1 MTRTFMIL
9 LSITII
15 NMACITPTDPAVS
28 SIIGIERTTET
39 EDSKKAARIQVA
51 ILLDTSNSM
60 DGLINQ
66 AKSQLWKMVNELAVS
81 KKDGVAP
88 DIEIA
93 LYDYGNSTISAGT
106 GYVRQIVPLTRDLD
120 LVSEKLFS
128 LTTRG
133 GDEYCGRVIQ
143 EATNALEWTGNNNDL
158 QLIFIAG
165 NEPFTQG
172 PVDYRDACKN
182 AIKEGIIVNTI
193 HCGDYQ
199 VGVNTKWKDGADL
212 ADGKYLNIDQDD
224 EVVHIPTPFDD
235 EIMRLNQSLNETY
248 IGYGSLGAAN
258 LRRQAVQD
266 TNASSFG
273 DANKVERAV
282 AKSKK
287 SLYKNSSWDLVDAA
301 EDNEAVIEEL
311 EEEALPEE
319 MKDMTVTERKEFVEQ
334 KRNERNAIQDQI
346 NDLDKKRK
354 AFIAEERKNSS
365 EKLTLDNVMLETV
378 RSQAKEK
385 NFKFEE

>member
-1 MTRTFMIL
+1 MTKTFMIL

-15 NMACITPTDPAVS
+15 NMACITHTEPSMASAIGLENTDNQ
-28 SIIGIERTTET
+28 
-39 EDSKKAARIQVA
+39 EDDQKASRIQVA
-51 ILLDTSNSM
+51 ILLDTSSSM

-81 KKDGVAP
+81 KKNGVAP

-93 LYDYGNSTISAGT
+93 LYDYGNSTISASN
-106 GYVRQIVPLTRDLD
+106 GYVRQIIPLTRDLD

-128 LTTRG
+128 LTTQG

-143 EATNALEWTGNNNDL
+143 EATNVLEWTGNHNDL

-182 AIKEGIIVNTI
+182 AIEQGIIVNTI

-199 VGVNTKWKDGADL
+199 VGVRTNWKDGADL

-235 EIMRLNQSLNETY
+235 EIMRLNQSLNQTY
-248 IGYGSLGAAN
+248 IGYGSLGATN
-258 LRRQAVQD
+258 LERQAKQD
-266 TNASSFG
+266 ANAGSFG
-273 DANKVERAV
+273 SANTVERAV
-282 AKSKK
+282 AKSKR
-287 SLYKNSSWDLVDAA
+287 SLYKNTEWDLVDAVEEDA
-301 EDNEAVIEEL
+301 EVMEEL
-311 EEEALPEE
+311 EEEQLPEE
-319 MKDMTVTERKEFVEQ
+319 MRNMSAEERKAYVEE
-334 KRNERNAIQDQI
+334 KAEERSKIQDEI
-346 NDLDKKRK
+346 NELDKKRK
-354 AFIAEERKNSS
+354 AFISEERKTNA